1 MSEDCRSKGRL
12 KWCESEREARDY
24 CFNHLMTS
32 TYHGEVNGFTEET
45 ARTLADECELKVYPD
60 DQKRQKTGG
69 QAASSPSS
77 GGKGDGNVSSGGKGD
92 GKAASTPGG
101 SSQSATQ
108 VIAQLRS
115 QLSAAQTQNRLLEAR
130 AVAAEQTVDQMNL
143 VITRVVEQV
152 TRADAAIKTAAK
164 FSRQGMD
171 AFETEHHNLSE
182 SLERLQTIYSIPV
195 PNPVLNLRVADI
207 GR

>member
-12 KWCESEREARDY
+12 KWCESEQEARDY

-32 TYHGEVNGFTEET
+32 TYHGDANGFTEET
-45 ARTLADECELKVYPD
+45 ARTLADEAELEVYPETP

-182 SLERLQTIYSIPV
+182 SLERLQMIYSIPV
-195 PNPVLNLRVADI
+195 PNVVPHLRV
-207 GR
+207 GN